1 MNYYYINTEETNLKG
16 RLPKPHETWFDTGF
30 AFVSGRNHGQKL
42 AKLNPDDM
50 CFMYVNACGVMA
62 VGRVLERWDGQA
74 CDPPLMYIEPYNIGP
89 EYRIKVDWWIKL
101 PHNPIKAQV
110 LREIVG
116 WTSPQT
122 LQRIANHVAAERL
135 CRHALQQASQGNGG
149 CASSCDRRSA
159 SSGVARMQALHP
171 IDRLFTKLKDIA
183 PYPDGVVPVPP
194 RLEGPGFF
202 PGSAGL
208 WGAKPHHPLPPMPMG
223 GVMILGHDWGSE
235 CDYAQDLATHG
246 ELLHSPTSRTL
257 LWLLEQVPIPVH
269 ACFFT
274 NVYMGL
280 RAGNAKITGRFPGA
294 RSPHFVHQCQTFL
307 VKQIAAQRPHL
318 IVTLGVHVPAVIAPL
333 SAELAGWAHCKS
345 FQALDRHGPPLI
357 PTVYFPEPINVST
370 TMAALTHPSLW
381 HRCVRERRYGT
392 LQGKEAE
399 LQMLHEARTIGVCPT
414 FYTWRFC
421 QGCVARSATRAL

>member
-1 MNYYYINTEETNLKG
+1 
-16 RLPKPHETWFDTGF
+16 
-30 AFVSGRNHGQKL
+30 
-42 AKLNPDDM
+42 
-50 CFMYVNACGVMA
+50 
-62 VGRVLERWDGQA
+62 
-74 CDPPLMYIEPYNIGP
+74 
-89 EYRIKVDWWIKL
+89 
-101 PHNPIKAQV
+101 
-110 LREIVG
+110 
-116 WTSPQT
+116 
-122 LQRIANHVAAERL
+122 
-135 CRHALQQASQGNGG
+135 
-149 CASSCDRRSA
+149 
-159 SSGVARMQALHP
+159 MQALHP

-183 PYPDGVVPVPP
+183 PYPDGVVPVPT

-307 VKQIAAQRPHL
+307 VEQIAAQRPRL

-399 LQMLHEARTIGVCPT
+399 LQMLHEARTI
-414 FYTWRFC
+414 
-421 QGCVARSATRAL
+421 ARL